1 MSPNAAIS
9 KVKLFY
15 FNIKGKGEPVRLAC
29 HLAGLEIEDVRVDRE
44 EFQRMKAENA
54 IPFGQLPYAQFYSQ
68 DGAVVCEI
76 AQMRAILRTIARACD
91 NKLYSDSIA
100 EQAVI
105 DQYLDFEDDM
115 VAAVRC
121 SVAPSRF
128 GLGDYKDD
136 SEKLARRAHIASE
149 ILPLKLQMLEDAF
162 AKSSTGWVANT
173 AGPTIADLPI
183 FYTLGWISSGILDGF
198 PTDILAKFP
207 KILAFIDKFSAQEEY
222 KAF

>member
-1 MSPNAAIS
+1 LP
-9 KVKLFY
+9 
-15 FNIKGKGEPVRLAC
+15 
-29 HLAGLEIEDVRVDRE
+29 
-44 EFQRMKAENA
+44 AE
-54 IPFGQLPYAQFYSQ
+54 L
-68 DGAVVCEI
+68 
-76 AQMRAILRTIARACD
+76 
-91 NKLYSDSIA
+91 
-100 EQAVI
+100 
-105 DQYLDFEDDM
+105 
-115 VAAVRC
+115 
-121 SVAPSRF
+121 
-128 GLGDYKDD
+128 
-136 SEKLARRAHIASE
+136 ASE